1 MDFSNKMFR
10 TTSRREMLQAAA
22 AVAGS
27 TILGGLVPEL
37 LRGQPAMP
45 AAALPQAQSAA
56 AAAAAVDAMRKTL
69 AMTPMTSAKLA
80 DNLTLLSGPGGN
92 VTVLTGPDG
101 KVMVDDFV
109 QTVQADLQKHLDSI
123 SNAPLKFVVNSH
135 WHFDHTDNNVAM
147 HKAGATLI
155 SHENTRKRLTE
166 THTMETLKLT
176 FAPLPAEGL
185 PQQTFRDNFRL
196 FFNNEPM
203 TMGYFG
209 PAHTDGDIWVRYEKA
224 NVLHVADIFFNGFY
238 PLIDDGTGG
247 KINGMIAAANK
258 ALAMADAKTKI
269 VPGHGNL
276 TDKAGLMTYAKVLT
290 ACRDKVKELKMQGK
304 SLKDTVAAKPTAE
317 FDDAWGKGLIPPDVF
332 TTLIYNTL

>member
-1 MDFSNKMFR
+1 MDFGNKMFR
-10 TTSRREMLQAAA
+10 STRREMLQAAA

-27 TILGGLVPEL
+27 TMLGGFVSEL
-37 LRGQPAMP
+37 LRAEPAAP

-56 AAAAAVDAMRKTL
+56 AALDGMRKTL
-69 AMTPMTSAKLA
+69 AMTPMTATKLA

-92 VTVLTGPDG
+92 VTVLNGPDG
-101 KVMVDDFV
+101 KLVVDDFV
-109 QTVQADLQKHLDSI
+109 QTVQAELQKQLDAI
-123 SNAPLKFVVNSH
+123 SNAPLKFVVNTH
-135 WHFDHTDNNVAM
+135 WHFDHTDNNAAM
-147 HKAGATLI
+147 HKAGATHN
-155 SHENTRKRLTE
+155 SHDNTRKRLTE
-166 THTMETLKLT
+166 THSIDTLKLT
-176 FAPLPAEGL
+176 FVPQPAEAL
-185 PQQTFRDNFRL
+185 PQQTFRDNFRM
-196 FFNNEPM
+196 FFNNEQL

-238 PLIDDGTGG
+238 PLIDHGTGG

-276 TDKAGLMTYAKVLT
+276 TDKAGLMTYASVLT
-290 ACRDKVKELKMQGK
+290 TCRDKVKELKTQGK
-304 SLKDTVAAKPTAE
+304 SLKDTIAAKPTAE